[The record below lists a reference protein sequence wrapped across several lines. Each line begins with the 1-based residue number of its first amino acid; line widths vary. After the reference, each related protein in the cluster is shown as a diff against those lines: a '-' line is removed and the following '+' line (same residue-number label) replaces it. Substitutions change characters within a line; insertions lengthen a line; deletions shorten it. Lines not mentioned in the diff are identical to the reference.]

1 MKQQVSLPIP
11 SLSGIVSFFG
21 PIGRPTLV
29 LLAIAF
35 FLGYGVDAVI
45 REDLFIQA
53 NHLGGIILLTLMV
66 VFGFLLAVVFL
77 FDAFLCFR
85 EFAVEIKRWEKRG
98 QPVHDAEGVVVG
110 SHPEPTMVDALYVV
124 GMAIRSG
131 LVFLALAIIG
141 DAAMSYVDAVKVMAQ

>member
-21 PIGRPTLV
+21 PIGRPGLV
-29 LLAIAF
+29 LAAIAF

-45 REDLFIQA
+45 REDLFVQA
-53 NHLGGIILLTLMV
+53 EHLGGIVLLTLLV

-85 EFAVEIKRWEKRG
+85 EFNVEIKKWEKRG
-98 QPVHDAEGVVVG
+98 QPVYDKEGVVVG
-110 SHPEPTMVDALYVV
+110 SHPEPTMVDGIYVL

-131 LVFLALAIIG
+131 LVFLALAIVG
-141 DAAMSYVDAVKVMAQ
+141 NAAMSYVDAVKVMS